1 MTTTR
6 SLAAGELST
15 DAIIKAL
22 QQGQRLRVTV
32 EMLGSPHEITL
43 RYDGEIY
50 YCETPTRLHKHSDE
64 AAMRSCIEKLGYAA
78 GPEES
83 A

>member
-1 MTTTR
+1 MTATR
-6 SLAAGELST
+6 TIEAGELST
-15 DAIIKAL
+15 DAIITAL
-22 QQGQRLRVTV
+22 KQGQRLQVAV
-32 EMLGSPHEITL
+32 ELLGQSHQITL

-64 AAMRSCIEKLGYAA
+64 TAMRACIEERGYAA
-78 GPEES
+78 APAES